1 MDDMQVYIANLGKYN
16 EGELVGAWFT
26 FPIDFE
32 EVKEKIGLNDEYE
45 EYAIHDYE
53 LPFTVDEYTSIGELN
68 RLWEMVSELPE
79 ELQSEL
85 SALLTHFSSIEEL
98 SEHQEDIIIHSDCD
112 DMADVARYYIEE
124 TGVLGEVPTSL
135 QNYIDYESYGR
146 DLEISGTFTQPIM
159 GFLKSS
165 IERIDS
171 MKKIRS
177 YTSIWSVE
185 KVLYSI
191 NDFRLPFP
199 ITFTQMTWF
208 VVSLFAVMILGNLPP
223 LSMIEGAFLKYFGI
237 PVAFT
242 WFMSTKTFDGKK
254 PYGFLKSVIAYALR
268 PKLTYA
274 GKK

>member
-53 LPFTVDEYTSIGELN
+53 LPL
-68 RLWEMVSELPE
+68 LPE

-112 DMADVARYYIEE
+112 DMSDVARYYIEE
-124 TGVLGEVPTSL
+124 TGALGEVPASL

-146 DLEISGTFTQPIM
+146 DLDLSGTFIST
-159 GFLKSS
+159 
-165 IERIDS
+165 
-171 MKKIRS
+171 
-177 YTSIWSVE
+177 
-185 KVLYSI
+185 
-191 NDFRLPFP
+191 NH
-199 ITFTQMTWF
+199 
-208 VVSLFAVMILGNLPP
+208 
-223 LSMIEGAFLKYFGI
+223 GI
-237 PVAFT
+237 FEIV
-242 WFMSTKTFDGKK
+242 
-254 PYGFLKSVIAYALR
+254 Y
-268 PKLTYA
+268 
-274 GKK
+274 